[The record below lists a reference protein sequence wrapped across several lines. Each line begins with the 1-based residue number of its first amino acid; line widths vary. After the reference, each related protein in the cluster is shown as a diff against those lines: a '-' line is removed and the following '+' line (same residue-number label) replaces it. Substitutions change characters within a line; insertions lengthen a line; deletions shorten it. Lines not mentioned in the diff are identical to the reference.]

1 MNRGLIALGSNLH
14 TFLALEGSWMSR
26 TTTVGSPL
34 TAPITR
40 LSPAGTAVSQ
50 WTRDA
55 PPGVPTGLDEGVA
68 VEVLVAWA
76 LGLGECFAVD
86 GEPPQAES
94 ARAATTT
101 TGLRRT
107 AVTVSA

>member
-1 MNRGLIALGSNLH
+1 
-14 TFLALEGSWMSR
+14 
-26 TTTVGSPL
+26 
-34 TAPITR
+34 
-40 LSPAGTAVSQ
+40 LSPAGTAALQ

-55 PPGVPTGLDEGVA
+55 PPGVPEGVA
-68 VEVLVAWA
+68 PGLEEGVAGALEVLIA
-76 LGLGECFAVD
+76 LGLGECFAVA